1 MKKILLILLVIA
13 SVSCVRQVVNQDV
26 TFLDHHSFADVWEAS
41 ILAIADIDFTIA
53 SMDRSAGFISA
64 ESGPRLFEDLPPRL
78 SILIKEMD
86 GKIRVDC
93 RVLQKDQFIDLGGHG
108 RKTVQDFMYSLNMN
122 LNL

>member
-13 SVSCVRQVVNQDV
+13 LISCTRQIVNQDV
-26 TFLDHHSFADVWEAS
+26 TFLDHHSFDDVWEAS
-41 ILAIADIDFTIA
+41 ILSIADIDFTIA

-64 ESGPRLFEDLPPRL
+64 ESGPRLFEDLPPRIT
-78 SILIKEMD
+78 ILIKEMD

-93 RVLQKDQFIDLGGHG
+93 RVLQKEFSDLGGHG

-122 LNL
+122 INL

>member
-13 SVSCVRQVVNQDV
+13 LVSCVRQVVNQDV
-26 TFLDHHSFADVWEAS
+26 TFLDHHSFDDVWEAS
-41 ILAIADIDFTIA
+41 IQSVADIDFTIA
-53 SMDRSAGFISA
+53 GMDRAAGFISA

-78 SILIKEMD
+78 TILIKEMD

-108 RKTVQDFMYSLNMN
+108 RKTVRDFMYSLNMN

>member
-1 MKKILLILLVIA
+1 MFLMVAVLFIA
-13 SVSCVRQVVNQDV
+13 PAACVRQVVNQDV
-26 TFLDHHSFADVWEAS
+26 TFLDHHSMDEVWAAS
-41 ILAIADIDFTIA
+41 VRAVADIDFTIA

-78 SILIKEMD
+78 TILIQEMD

-93 RVLQKDQFIDLGGHG
+93 RVLQKDQLIDLGGHG
-108 RKTVQDFMYSLNMN
+108 RKTVQDFMYALNMN